1 MQLNTGRYLEIFA
14 LTTIVFCGTVQY
26 FTGVVAVLWLPF
38 FMVLV
43 MVVLLMMQS
52 RQQPLALSA
61 REKVVL
67 ALYLTFIILSLCATV
82 LQSGIVTAIVGFKN
96 ELALSLVMFCMLL
109 GMFRESQLHRLTQ
122 LFYWLFYVQ
131 FPLAIYQVLVVV
143 PKRVALRG
151 EDEK

>member
-1 MQLNTGRYLEIFA
+1 MQLNTGRYLEAFA

-61 REKVVL
+61 RDLL
-67 ALYLTFIILSLCATV
+67 APLIGAHPRP
-82 LQSGIVTAIVGFKN
+82 SG
-96 ELALSLVMFCMLL
+96 S
-109 GMFRESQLHRLTQ
+109 
-122 LFYWLFYVQ
+122 
-131 FPLAIYQVLVVV
+131 
-143 PKRVALRG
+143 
-151 EDEK
+151 

>member
-1 MQLNTGRYLEIFA
+1 MQLNTGRYLEVFA
-14 LTTIVFCGTVQY
+14 LTTIVFCGTIQY
-26 FTGVVAVLWLPF
+26 FTGVAAVLWLPF

-52 RQQPLALSA
+52 RPQPLALSA

-109 GMFRESQLHRLTQ
+109 GMFRESQLHRLTR

-131 FPLAIYQVLVVV
+131 FAGYLSGAGGGA
-143 PKRVALRG
+143 KTRG
-151 EDEK
+151 FARRG

>member
-52 RQQPLALSA
+52 RQQ
-61 REKVVL
+61 
-67 ALYLTFIILSLCATV
+67 
-82 LQSGIVTAIVGFKN
+82 
-96 ELALSLVMFCMLL
+96 
-109 GMFRESQLHRLTQ
+109 
-122 LFYWLFYVQ
+122 
-131 FPLAIYQVLVVV
+131 
-143 PKRVALRG
+143 
-151 EDEK
+151 